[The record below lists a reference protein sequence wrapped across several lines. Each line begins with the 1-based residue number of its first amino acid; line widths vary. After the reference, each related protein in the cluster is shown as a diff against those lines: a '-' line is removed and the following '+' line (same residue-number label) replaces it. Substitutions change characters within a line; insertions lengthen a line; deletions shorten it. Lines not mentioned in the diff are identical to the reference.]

1 MSRKVN
7 IVVSGRVQG
16 VYFRAFTRNKA
27 KQLGITG
34 SATNLA
40 DGRVDIIAQG
50 GSEAIGQFIAWC
62 RKGPITARVDH
73 IGIYEMP
80 VDEVL
85 NSFEVR

>member
-1 MSRKVN
+1 MMRQVN

-16 VYFRAFTRNKA
+16 VCFRAFTRNKA

-50 GSEAIGQFIAWC
+50 DSAAIDQFTTWC
-62 RKGPITARVDH
+62 HKGPITARVDH
-73 IGIYEMP
+73 CDITEMP
-80 VDEVL
+80 VGEIL
-85 NSFEVR
+85 NTFARK